1 MNENERCSFAGGNA
15 GNSNV
20 KIGMYIVLRLIGE
33 VVGVVL

>member
-20 KIGMYIVLRLIGE
+20 KIGMYSVLKSNRE
-33 VVGVVL
+33 AVGVVL